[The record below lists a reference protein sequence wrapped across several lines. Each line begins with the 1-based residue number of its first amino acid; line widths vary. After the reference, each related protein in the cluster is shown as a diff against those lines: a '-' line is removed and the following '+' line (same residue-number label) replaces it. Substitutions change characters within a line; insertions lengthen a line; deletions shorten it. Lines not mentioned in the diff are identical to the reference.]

1 MTIDLVDQLVTS
13 LNTLTGIEFARDAWE
28 NMAPE
33 NYGVVELT
41 GQTDAVW
48 ADGHMVEQSYA
59 AHITIYVT
67 GGEDTWLKAVQDK
80 LDEADIPYRFPTRN
94 YEYDIGKVSWQ
105 WDITLYGQL
114 TRVVEDGTT

>member
-1 MTIDLVDQLVTS
+1 MIINLVDELVTA
-13 LNTLTGIEFARDAWE
+13 LNGIDGIAFARDAWE
-28 NMAPE
+28 NVAPE

-48 ADGHMVEQSYA
+48 ADGHMIEQSYA
-59 AHITIYVT
+59 GRVTIYVT
-67 GGEDTWLKAVQDK
+67 GGEDHWLNAVQEK
-80 LDEADIPYRFPTRN
+80 LDEADIPYRFPTRT
-94 YEYDIGKVSWQ
+94 YEYDINKVSWQ